1 MVGEQAERKVFIAP
15 RRSAADWQKLSG
27 TLVIGDATTPWD
39 TAFEEFFFQRLDSRY
54 LKPIRV
60 LQEKGSWEGEG
71 FSIVSIQ
78 CALLEFLAACRGG
91 LIYRHKNP
99 APPHEYNTSGDLFA
113 TFLSTTAPFNALFKR
128 EDALEFYRQIRCA
141 LLHEARTKGG
151 WIIHSSGR
159 IGVDCTRKI
168 VYRNTFQTLITD
180 YIDGYGRDLLSDTDL
195 QAAFVRKFNDLAS

>member
-1 MVGEQAERKVFIAP
+1 MVGERAKRKIFIAP
-15 RRSAADWQKLSG
+15 RRSAADWRQLSS

-39 TAFEEFFFQRLDSRY
+39 AASDEFFFQRLESRY

-60 LQEKGSWEGEG
+60 LQDKGSWEGEG
-71 FSIVSIQ
+71 FRIVSIQ

-91 LIYRHKNP
+91 LICRHKNP
-99 APPHEYNTSGDLFA
+99 APPHGYNLSGELFA

-128 EDALEFYRQIRCA
+128 DDAVEFYRQVRCA

-159 IGVDCTRKI
+159 VGVDCTRKI
-168 VYRNTFQTLITD
+168 VYRNTLQSQIID
-180 YIDGYGRDLLSDTDL
+180 YINDYGLDLLNDIDL
-195 QAAFVRKFNDLAS
+195 QAAFFRKFDDLAS